1 MHVEDIIDN
10 CVQLRRGRIR
20 GENRFIPIVVI
31 CRISVFLE
39 TLRKKKNPTP
49 TSKQRERQRQRQ
61 TDKQK
66 RRQRQRQTHTQ
77 RQRQTE
83 TKRDRQ
89 TQTQTHRETDRE
101 TEREKKKKKKTHS
114 KQNKQTKQQLLL
126 QKSTTHTPEKH
137 ISAFI
142 FITGLTINL
151 GLNLNILSTT

>member
-61 TDKQK
+61 T
-66 RRQRQRQTHTQ
+66 
-77 RQRQTE
+77 E

-126 QKSTTHTPEKH
+126 QKATTHTPEKH